1 LGSAIRDSGEE
12 GGDVDEA
19 LRGVPY
25 TSLLYVNLQR
35 SAQLS
40 VEGVPGHGATVDF
53 VDFGVGPPSDD
64 FGVIRAASD
73 SCNVLG
79 VFFLPA
85 TRFTSMSSSGHVPS
99 TGRAASNRCNVLGVF
114 FLPATRFTSM
124 SSFSDGALQTNRSGK
139 RSAFS
144 GLFFALARLASG
156 CSVTRLGLRFGK
168 EPIPVSKHGMDAERD
183 FSKLPICLR

>member
-64 FGVIRAASD
+64 FGVIRAASN
-73 SCNVLG
+73 SCNVFG
-79 VFFLPA
+79 VFFL
-85 TRFTSMSSSGHVPS
+85 
-99 TGRAASNRCNVLGVF
+99 L
-114 FLPATRFTSM
+114 ATRFTSM